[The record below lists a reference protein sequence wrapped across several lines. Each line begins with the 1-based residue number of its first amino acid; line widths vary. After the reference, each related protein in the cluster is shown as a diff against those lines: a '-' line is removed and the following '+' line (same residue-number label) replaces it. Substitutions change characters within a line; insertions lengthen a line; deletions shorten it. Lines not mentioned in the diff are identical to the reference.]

1 MTMILRALAI
11 ALLLAAPPTG
21 AGEARVTPLVDAA
34 WLAQRLTDPDLVVL
48 DIRNPLGGADRDTY
62 EIGHVPGAVYSNFL
76 TDDWHDRH
84 SPAPATLPP
93 VEQLEGLLGR
103 LGIGNDSLVVIVHSG
118 TDSSDFSTAARAY
131 WILKLLG
138 HRRMAILDGG
148 YRAWE
153 AAGLAVEQG
162 WNAPRAVRF
171 NARVRNGI
179 LADTHDVDLA
189 RRRGALLIDSR
200 ARDYYE
206 GHRRA
211 PVVARAGTIPGAVNL
226 EHRLLVDPATGRFVG
241 REALEALLGETGIA
255 PGGEVI
261 TFCNIGHW
269 SAAVWFALSEI
280 AGYGKVRL
288 YDGSMADWAAAPE
301 RPVALPTSAQ
311 RP

>member
-11 ALLLAAPPTG
+11 ALLLAAPLTG
-21 AGEARVTPLVDAA
+21 AGEARVPPLVDAA
-34 WLAQRLTDPDLVVL
+34 WLAKRLADPDLVVL
-48 DIRNPLGGADRDTY
+48 DIRNPFGGADRDTF

-76 TDDWHDRH
+76 TDDWHDRR
-84 SPAPATLPP
+84 SRAPATLPP
-93 VEQLEGLLGR
+93 VEQLEALLGR

-138 HRRMAILDGG
+138 HRRMTILDGG

-153 AAGLAVEQG
+153 AAGLAVEPG
-162 WNAPRAVRF
+162 WNAPRPARF
-171 NARVRNGI
+171 EARLRNAI
-179 LADTHDVDLA
+179 LADTRDVDLA
-189 RRRGALLIDSR
+189 RRRGALLIDAR

-206 GHRRA
+206 GRRRA

-241 REALEALLGETGIA
+241 REALEALLGEAAIA
-255 PGGEVI
+255 PGGEVV

-280 AGYGKVRL
+280 AGHARVRL
-288 YDGSMADWAAAPE
+288 YDGSMAEWAASPE
-301 RPVALPTSAQ
+301 RPVVLPTAAE

>member
-11 ALLLAAPPTG
+11 ALLLAAPLAGT
-21 AGEARVTPLVDAA
+21 GEARVPPLVDTA
-34 WLAQRLTDPDLVVL
+34 WLAQRLTAPELVVL
-48 DIRNPLGGADRDTY
+48 DIRNPFGGADRDTF

-93 VEQLEGLLGR
+93 VAQLEALLGR

-148 YRAWE
+148 FRAWE
-153 AAGLAVEQG
+153 AAGLAVEGG
-162 WNAPRAVRF
+162 WNTPRPTRF
-171 NARVRNGI
+171 RARVRNGI
-179 LADTHDVDLA
+179 LADSRDVDLA
-189 RRRGALLIDSR
+189 RQRGALLVDAR
-200 ARDYYE
+200 ARAYYE
-206 GHRRA
+206 GRSRA
-211 PVVARAGTIPGAVNL
+211 PVVAKAGTIPGAVNL
-226 EHRLLVDPATGRFVG
+226 EHRRLVDPETGRFVG
-241 REALEALLGETGIA
+241 REALEALLGEAGIA

-280 AGYGKVRL
+280 AGYGQVRL
-288 YDGSMADWAAAPE
+288 YDGSMAEWAASPE
-301 RPVALPTSAQ
+301 RPVVLPSAAE